1 MYQTMDPL
9 FVGLIFSVFQSDP
22 RLRSNQV
29 QLTCFQAFQGL
40 SELERR
46 EVELLIK
53 GSPMQN
59 YNLEGKYKCVKHRI
73 ISSNTSSNVKFRF

>member
-29 QLTCFQAFQGL
+29 QLTCFQAYQGT

-46 EVELLIK
+46 EVELVIK
-53 GSPMQN
+53 SSPMQN
-59 YNLEGKYKCVKHRI
+59 YNLEGI
-73 ISSNTSSNVKFRF
+73 IFNYLT